1 MALSA
6 NKSGKTDGAG
16 AGAGAVV
23 AGRCKGMDGIV
34 PGPLRRR
41 YRHIPEWTKGRRFAS
56 KLLCVSATMGVVV

>member
-6 NKSGKTDGAG
+6 NRSGKTDG

-23 AGRCKGMDGIV
+23 AGRCKGMAGIV

-41 YRHIPEWTKGRRFAS
+41 YQHIPEWTKGRRFAQNC
-56 KLLCVSATMGVVV
+56 CVLNAP